1 MKNIIITGCSS
12 GFGWLMAKQLA
23 KEGHTVYATMRNI
36 KTTNL
41 HAAEELSV
49 WANNNRAR
57 IFITELDVSREDSVK
72 TAIREIVLACGG
84 KIDVLINNAGFATS
98 GLIEEYS
105 DQQVHEIFET
115 LVHGPDRMIKAVL
128 PYMHQYRNG
137 LLILMSSRMSSFQLP
152 FVGIYSAAKAAIQA
166 MAKSYH
172 YELKHS
178 GIESIVVQSGSFKT
192 GIGEKSIIV
201 ENSAVAKKYGDWY
214 NMAKDKVVTLFT
226 TYNQPQDIRQV
237 TDLISTIINTPSGKR
252 KLIYPVGLGMLET
265 PIHEINAQSE
275 GMSATLI
282 EMIGV

>member
-12 GFGWLMAKQLA
+12 GFGWEMAKQLA
-23 KEGHTVYATMRNI
+23 IEGHTVYATMRNI
-36 KTTNL
+36 QTTNL
-41 HAAEELSV
+41 HAAKELME

-57 IFITELDVSREDSVK
+57 IFIKELDVSREDSVK
-72 TAIREIVLACGG
+72 TAIREIALYCGM

-115 LVHGPDRMIKAVL
+115 LVHGPNRMIKAVL
-128 PYMHQYRNG
+128 PYMHQCRSG

-166 MAKSYH
+166 IAKSYH

-178 GIESIVVQSGSFKT
+178 GIESVVVQSGSFKT

-201 ENSAVAKKYGDWY
+201 ESSAVAKKYGDWY
-214 NMAKDKVVTLFT
+214 SMAKEKVINLFT
-226 TYNQPQDIRQV
+226 TYKQPQDIRQV
-237 TDLISTIINTPSGKR
+237 TDLISAIINTPSGKR
-252 KLIYPVGLGMLET
+252 ELIYPVGLGMLET

-275 GMSATLI
+275 GMSTALM

>member
-12 GFGWLMAKQLA
+12 GFGWQMAKQLS

-41 HAAEELSV
+41 QAAKELV
-49 WANNNRAR
+49 AWANNNGAR
-57 IFITELDVSREDSVK
+57 IFVKELDVSREDSIK
-72 TAIREIVLACGG
+72 TAIREIALACGG

-98 GLIEEYS
+98 GLVEEYS

-115 LVHGPDRMIKAVL
+115 LVHGPNRMIKAVL
-128 PYMHQYRNG
+128 PYMHKNRNG

-166 MAKSYH
+166 MAISYY

-178 GIESIVVQSGSFKT
+178 GIESIVVQSGSYKT
-192 GIGEKSIIV
+192 GIGEKSLIV

-214 NMAKDKVVTLFT
+214 GKAKEKVINLFT
-226 TYNQPQDIRQV
+226 TYKQPQDIRQV
-237 TDLISTIINTPSGKR
+237 TDLISSVINTPCGKR

-265 PIHEINAQSE
+265 PIHEINANSE
-275 GMSATLI
+275 GMSTTLM

>member
-23 KEGHTVYATMRNI
+23 KEGHAVYATMRNI
-36 KTTNL
+36 KTINL
-41 HAAEELSV
+41 HAAEELRV
-49 WANNNRAR
+49 WANNNGAR
-57 IFITELDVSREDSVK
+57 IFITELDVSSEDSVK
-72 TAIREIVLACGG
+72 AAIKEIVLASGG

-98 GLIEEYS
+98 GLVEEYS

-115 LVHGPDRMIKAVL
+115 LVHGPNRMIKAVL

-172 YELKHS
+172 YELKQS

-192 GIGEKSIIV
+192 DIGEKSIIV
-201 ENSAVAKKYGDWY
+201 ENSAVAKEYGDWY
-214 NMAKDKVVTLFT
+214 SMAKEKVVNSFT
-226 TYNQPQDIRQV
+226 TYKQPQDIGQV
-237 TDLISTIINTPSGKR
+237 TDLISTIINTPAGQR

-275 GMSATLI
+275 GMSTTLM

>member
-12 GFGWLMAKQLA
+12 GFGWLMAKHLA

-41 HAAEELSV
+41 QSAKELID
-49 WANNNRAR
+49 WANTNRVR
-57 IFITELDVSREDSVK
+57 IFIKEMDVSREDSIK
-72 TAIREIVLACGG
+72 SAIRGIALACGG

-115 LVHGPDRMIKAVL
+115 LVHGPNRVIKAVL
-128 PYMHQYRNG
+128 PYMHRYRDG

-178 GIESIVVQSGSFKT
+178 GIESVVVQSGSYKT
-192 GIGEKSIIV
+192 GIGEKCILV
-201 ENSAVAKKYGDWY
+201 ENRVVAKKYGAWY
-214 NMAKDKVVTLFT
+214 LKTKEKVVDLFT
-226 TYNQPQDIRQV
+226 SYKQPQDLRQI
-237 TDLISTIINTPSGKR
+237 TDLIRTIINTPSGER
-252 KLIYPVGLGMLET
+252 KLIYPVGLGILET
-265 PIHEINAQSE
+265 PILEINAQSE
-275 GMSATLI
+275 GMSNTLMD
-282 EMIGV
+282 MIGV

>member
-12 GFGWLMAKQLA
+12 GFGWLMAKHLA

-41 HAAEELSV
+41 QSAKELLD
-49 WANNNRAR
+49 WAKTNGVR
-57 IFITELDVSREDSVK
+57 IFIKELDVSREDSIK
-72 TAIREIVLACGG
+72 TAIRGIALACGG

-115 LVHGPDRMIKAVL
+115 LVHGPNRVTKAVL
-128 PYMHQYRNG
+128 PYMHRYRDG

-152 FVGIYSAAKAAIQA
+152 FVGIYSAAKAAVQA

-178 GIESIVVQSGSFKT
+178 GIESVVVQSGSYKT

-214 NMAKDKVVTLFT
+214 RKTKEKVVNLFT
-226 TYNQPQDIRQV
+226 TYKEPQDMRQI
-237 TDLISTIINTPSGKR
+237 TDLISTIINTPTGKR

-275 GMSATLI
+275 NMSTALM

>member
-36 KTTNL
+36 KTTNW
-41 HAAEELSV
+41 HAAKELID
-49 WANNNRAR
+49 WAIDNRAR
-57 IFITELDVSREDSVK
+57 IFIKELDVSKEESVK
-72 TAIREIVLACGG
+72 TAVREIFLSCCG

-98 GLIEEYS
+98 GLMEEYS

-115 LVHGPDRMIKAVL
+115 LVHGPNRMIKAVL
-128 PYMHQYRNG
+128 PYMHQNQNG

-152 FVGIYSAAKAAIQA
+152 FVGIYSAAKAAIQSI
-166 MAKSYH
+166 AKSYH

-178 GIESIVVQSGSFKT
+178 GIESVVVQSGSFKT

-201 ENSAVAKKYGDWY
+201 ENSVVAKKYGDWY
-214 NMAKDKVVTLFT
+214 SMAKEKVINLFT
-226 TYNQPQDIRQV
+226 TYEQPQDIRQV
-237 TDLISTIINTPSGKR
+237 TDLISTIINTPCGKR
-252 KLIYPVGLGMLET
+252 ELIYPVGLGMLET
-265 PIHEINAQSE
+265 PIQKINTQSE
-275 GMSATLI
+275 GMSSALM